1 MIPARQLVQAL
12 ERESQQ
18 LSDEFLLSPTL
29 RKALRTAASSLL
41 FNMEGAKQVERLAI
55 KDGRKK
61 KNYARTNRIDQDPN
75 DRTSLLTPPVTDP
88 ESRGSRG
95 GGSDPEYKSWIEN
108 GKICYEV
115 QEIEVSVLGTPLRS
129 M

>member
-29 RKALRTAASSLL
+29 RKALRTAACSLL

-61 KNYARTNRIDQDPN
+61 KNYTRTNGIDQSPDN
-75 DRTSLLTPPVTDP
+75 RANLLTPPVLDP
-88 ESRGSRG
+88 ESGSSPS
-95 GGSDPEYKSWIEN
+95 GGSDPEYRSWIEN

-115 QEIEVSVLGTPLRS
+115 QEMEVSVLGTPLRS

>member
-1 MIPARQLVQAL
+1 MVPARQLVQAL

-18 LSDEFLLSPTL
+18 LSDEFVLSPTL
-29 RKALRTAASSLL
+29 RKALRTAACSLL

-61 KNYARTNRIDQDPN
+61 KDYTRTDSVEQVQNNEVTQ
-75 DRTSLLTPPVTDP
+75 LTPPLTDS
-88 ESRGSRG
+88 ESRGTPGRS
-95 GGSDPEYKSWIEN
+95 SDPEYKSWTES
-108 GKICYEV
+108 GKICFEV